1 MAKVKSFYVC
11 QSCGAAHS
19 RWNGKCDACGEW
31 NSLVE
36 EIAPA
41 GVKPT
46 QISAASGALKLTTLD
61 GQTKPPPRLSSGM
74 DELDRVAGG
83 GLVAGSAILI
93 GGDPGIGKSTL
104 LLQAAASMALSGV
117 SVLYL
122 SGEEAE
128 DQIRLRAQRLGVS
141 GAPIGLASTNQLES
155 ILGALRDTKARVVIV
170 DSIQTLAS
178 AQLDSAAGSVA
189 QVRHCGHELI
199 KAAKAQGFILILVG
213 HVTKDGSLAGPR
225 VLEHMV
231 DAVLAFEGDRSHQ
244 FRLLRAIKN
253 RFGATDEIGVFAM
266 RDGGLEEVSNPSQ
279 LFLTERD
286 MAVAGSAICP
296 AVEGTRGLLVEVQAL
311 IAPAAYGTPRRSVV
325 GWDSNRLAMIV
336 AVLETRAG
344 IELGFSDIYLNIAGG
359 LKLQEP
365 AADMAVAAAL
375 ISAHKNKPL
384 PEGAVYYG
392 EVSLTG
398 EVRRV
403 SFPDI
408 RQKEAQRLGYTQ
420 VISPKDQC
428 QVKGVT
434 ARPFTHVS
442 QLADDI

>member
-1 MAKVKSFYVC
+1 MAKIKTLYVC
-11 QSCGAAHS
+11 QSCGAAHNK
-19 RWNGKCDACGEW
+19 WNGKCEACGEW
-31 NSLVE
+31 NTMVE

-41 GVKPT
+41 GVK
-46 QISAASGALKLTTLD
+46 ASDTRGSNVSVALTRMD
-61 GQTKPPPRLSSGM
+61 SQTAPPPRLSSGM
-74 DELDRVAGG
+74 PELDRVTGG
-83 GLVAGSAILI
+83 GLVAGSAVLI
-93 GGDPGIGKSTL
+93 GGEPGIGKSTL
-104 LLQAAASMALSGV
+104 LLQAAASMALSGL

-141 GAPIGLASTNQLES
+141 GAPIGLAATNQLEA
-155 ILGALRDTKARVVIV
+155 ILGTLHHTGAKVVIV

-178 AQLDSAAGSVA
+178 AALDSAAGSVA
-189 QVRHCGHELI
+189 QVRHCSHELI
-199 KAAKAQGFILILVG
+199 KAAKSQGFVLILVG

-266 RDGGLEEVSNPSQ
+266 RDSGLEEISNPSG

-286 MAVAGSAICP
+286 NPVAGSAICT
-296 AVEGTRGLLVEVQAL
+296 AVEGTRGLLVEIQAL

-325 GWDSNRLAMIV
+325 GWDANRLAMIV

-344 IELGFSDIYLNIAGG
+344 LELGFSDIYLNVAGG

-384 PEGAVYYG
+384 SQEAVFFG
-392 EVSLTG
+392 EISLTG
-398 EVRRV
+398 EIRRV

-408 RQKEAQRLGYTQ
+408 RQKEAARLGYSQ
-420 VISPKDQC
+420 AFAPKGTES
-428 QVKGVT
+428 VKGIT
-434 ARPFTHVS
+434 ARPLTHIS
-442 QLADDI
+442 QLVDEV

>member
-1 MAKVKSFYVC
+1 MAKVKTFYVC
-11 QSCGAAHS
+11 QSCGAAHN

-36 EIAPA
+36 ELAPA
-41 GVKPT
+41 GVKAT
-46 QISAASGALKLTTLD
+46 DTRGNISIALTRLD
-61 GQTKPPPRLSSGM
+61 EKTAPPPRLSSGM
-74 DELDRVAGG
+74 GELDRVAGG
-83 GLVAGSAILI
+83 GLVEGSAILI

-104 LLQAAASMALSGV
+104 LLQAAASMALSGT

-128 DQIRLRAQRLGVS
+128 DQIRLRAQRLGIA
-141 GAPIGLASTNQLES
+141 GAPIGLASTNQLEA
-155 ILGALRDTKARVVIV
+155 ILGTLNATKARVVIV

-213 HVTKDGSLAGPR
+213 HVTKDGTLAGPR

-231 DAVLAFEGDRSHQ
+231 DAVFAFEGDRSHQ
-244 FRLLRAIKN
+244 FRLLRALKN

-266 RDGGLEEVSNPSQ
+266 RDAGLEEIENPSG

-286 MAVAGSAICP
+286 APVAGSAICT
-296 AVEGTRGLLVEVQAL
+296 AVEGTRGLLVEIQAL

-325 GWDSNRLAMIV
+325 GWDANRLAMIV
-336 AVLETRAG
+336 AVLETRG
-344 IELGFSDIYLNIAGG
+344 GLELGFSDIYLNVAGG

-375 ISAHKNKPL
+375 ISAHKGKPL
-384 PEGAVYYG
+384 PENAVFFG
-392 EVSLTG
+392 EISLTG
-398 EVRRV
+398 EIRRV

-408 RQKEAQRLGYTQ
+408 RLKEASRLGYEQ
-420 VISPKDQC
+420 AFAPKTTENG
-428 QVKGVT
+428 KGITV
-434 ARPFTHVS
+434 RPIAHIAKLV
-442 QLADDI
+442 DEI